1 MAQYLKI
8 AIVGDFNFAYTS
20 HHATNKALQHVE
32 VCLEQPLNYY
42 WINSKEIT
50 SFNMEELSQ
59 FDGFFIAPGPYQNA
73 FYIANFI
80 GKLQHLNTPTMIT
93 GEGFKLFVED
103 YIRSQKLNLS
113 DDNYISKNQVTDNK
127 FVATSLVLLSK
138 KAKNLLENTGK
149 KELTSSKYS
158 IVPEVWENMKAD
170 GWDILAENTHEDPE
184 IIEKSEPCY
193 FMATM
198 FCPQVNSS
206 SDLPHPLL
214 INFIKE
220 VKKHVD
226 ETTKD

>member
-50 SFNMEELSQ
+50 SFNLEELSH

-73 FYIANFI
+73 FYISNFI

-93 GEGFKLFVED
+93 GEAFKLLVED
-103 YIRSQKLNLS
+103 FIRSNKLQLS
-113 DDNYISKNQVTDNK
+113 DDNYISKNQIQDNR
-127 FVATSLVLLSK
+127 FEPTLLTLKNK
-138 KAKNLLENTGK
+138 KAKKLLENTAK
-149 KELTSSKYS
+149 RELTSSKY
-158 IVPEVWENMKAD
+158 IVISEVWDNMKD
-170 GWDILAENTHEDPE
+170 QGWSILAENNTGEPE
-184 IIEKSEPCY
+184 IIEKEEPCY
-193 FMATM
+193 LISTM

-214 INFIKE
+214 IHFIKE
-220 VKKHVD
+220 VIAHQNKSS
-226 ETTKD
+226 E